1 MEQQLSKR
9 FTIFNQD
16 DQFKWVLPDDTAKYA
31 NSYFNQYVQER
42 DLKESILTENPVP
55 SNIAEVK
62 KLDGFMSHLL

>member
-1 MEQQLSKR
+1 MEQQPSKR